1 MNCKLQDF
9 DRHVLEALP
18 FFEYILSLTH
28 VFVSLDSDE
37 LVLESGIR
45 ESMDDDEEDDD
56 EGSGRRDERDSL
68 DDSEDEDY
76 EQKRY
81 RRG

>member
-1 MNCKLQDF
+1 MTSICMQAPLVFFFFFVFHRSLYDF
-9 DRHVLEALP
+9 
-18 FFEYILSLTH
+18 ITST
-28 VFVSLDSDE
+28 SDE

-56 EGSGRRDERDSL
+56 EISDRRDERDSL

-76 EQKRY
+76 QQKRY
-81 RRG
+81 RSG